1 MSIFKALVATTI
13 LASAPSVAMEV
24 RVGGVPV
31 SELESHGWTR
41 VDADTLRFEA
51 PDGRTYTLTAGD
63 APLRERA
70 DALAKKARNLS
81 KAEQEELALLTEALS
96 DSGTA
101 NLVTQYHCN
110 GVLEFD
116 PQFFYG
122 MADGAAQMTVS
133 WSEFVPY
140 LAIQQR
146 ITAYAEASAP
156 GLTTVTD
163 SDGTGWFQA
172 QPYKTVTAYAGI
184 GPTFSPSFKVIG
196 YYISGNTRTC
206 PSYTFQQNG

>member
-1 MSIFKALVATTI
+1 MSIFKALVATTV
-13 LASAPSVAMEV
+13 LASAPSMAMDV
-24 RVGGVPV
+24 RVGGVPA

-41 VDADTLRFEA
+41 VDANTLKFEA
-51 PDGRTYTLTAGD
+51 PNGRTYTLTAGD

-70 DALAKKARNLS
+70 DALTKKARNRS

-96 DSGTA
+96 ASATA
-101 NLVTQYHCN
+101 STVTQYHCN

-140 LAIQQR
+140 APIHQR
-146 ITAYAEASAP
+146 ITAYAQASAP

-172 QPYKTVTAYAGI
+172 QSFATVTAYAGI

-196 YYISGNTRTC
+196 YYISSNTRTC
-206 PSYTFQQNG
+206 PNYTFQQLG